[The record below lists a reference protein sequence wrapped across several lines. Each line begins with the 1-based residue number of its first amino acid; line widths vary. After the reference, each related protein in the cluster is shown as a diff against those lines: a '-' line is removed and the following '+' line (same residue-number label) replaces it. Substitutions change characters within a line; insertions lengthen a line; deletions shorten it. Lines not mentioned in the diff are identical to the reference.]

1 MNIYINNEEVVC
13 KNVLEITE
21 DMLQTSST
29 ILDNC
34 YPKSWEVNHD
44 YVSNFYFPKDYS
56 KCKIIKDNTL
66 IFCGVVKNTGN
77 IQLNPREAHYCS
89 LQILDFKTFLSEGD
103 TLDFVISNK
112 TITQAIEQVVEAV
125 SSYGFTLGNVN
136 ILNPDEIIGAYSTL
150 NKTAYDVFQYFA
162 DISQSCWSTRMIDED
177 TIAIDFY
184 DPTLMVEGD
193 PIEYTSEWWEDN
205 KVVDLTYSYNTG
217 DYRNKQIMLSDQVY
231 GDIDYTDE
239 IIADGYA
246 KTFYVQSPIA
256 ILNSA
261 TINGVAATIATT
273 DEQDQGIVA
282 DFYYTP
288 GSNEITTEA
297 SYVASTELSF
307 TYTPLVKGR
316 QVVYNTNEV
325 NRISFQTNRNG
336 VISRYENRNDILSS
350 RELELVGESY
360 IKYKGAAEINLVL
373 TTEDNDIYDIGQL
386 VEFENAPLA
395 DLTTS
400 YMVKQKKTTYYFN
413 AHKIFY
419 QYTLSSSFNVENA
432 INYFDNQ
439 RAKASGNIKSGEYI
453 TRNVDIESVA
463 NIIFD
468 NLTTTEKSYSGDNIL
483 NCALNSPF
491 NN

>member
-1 MNIYINNEEVVC
+1 MNIYINNEEVLC
-13 KNVLEITE
+13 DNQLEITE

-34 YPKSWEVNHD
+34 YPKSWEANHD

-77 IQLNPREAHYCS
+77 ILLNPRQPHYCS
-89 LQILDFKTFLSEGD
+89 LQILDFKTMLSEGD
-103 TLDFVISNK
+103 TLDFVISDK
-112 TITQAIEQVVEAV
+112 TITEAIAQVVEAV
-125 SSYGFTLGNVN
+125 STYGFILGNIN
-136 ILNPDEIIGAYSTL
+136 IANPDEIIGAYSTL

-162 DISQSCWSTRMIDED
+162 DISQSCWTTRMVDED

-184 DPTLMVEGD
+184 DPTLMNEAN
-193 PIEYTSEWWEDN
+193 PIEYTSEWWEEN
-205 KVVDLTYSYNTG
+205 KVIDLTYSYNTS

-246 KTFYVQSPIA
+246 KTFMVQSPIA
-256 ILNSA
+256 ILNAA
-261 TINGVAATIATT
+261 TINGVSATIATR

-282 DFYYTP
+282 DFYYSP
-288 GSNEITTEA
+288 GSSEITTENN
-297 SYVASTELSF
+297 YVASTNFLF
-307 TYTPLVKGR
+307 TYTPLIKGR
-316 QVVYNTNEV
+316 QVVYNNNEV
-325 NRISFQTNRNG
+325 SRIANQTNRNG
-336 VISRYENRNDILSS
+336 VISRYESRNDVLSN

-360 IKYKGAAEINLVL
+360 IKYKGAAEINLTL
-373 TTEDNDIYDIGQL
+373 TTEDENIYNVGDIVSFND
-386 VEFENAPLA
+386 APLA
-395 DLTTS
+395 ELRTS
-400 YMVKQKKTTYYFN
+400 YMVKKRITTYYFAAN
-413 AHKIFY
+413 KIFY
-419 QYTLSSSFNVENA
+419 QFTLSSNYNVENA

-439 RAKASGNIKSGEYI
+439 RAKANGNIKSGEYI
-453 TRNVDIESVA
+453 TRNVDIESAA

-468 NLTTTEKSYSGDNIL
+468 NLNLTEKSYSGDNIL